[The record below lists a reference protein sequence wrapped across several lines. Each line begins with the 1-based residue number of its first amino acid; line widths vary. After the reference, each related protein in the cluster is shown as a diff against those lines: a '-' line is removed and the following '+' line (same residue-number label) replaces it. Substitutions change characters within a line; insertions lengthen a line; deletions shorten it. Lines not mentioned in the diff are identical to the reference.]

1 GWYATGCYGYVLQ
14 IAYEWSG
21 LVAPVKWKK
30 LTSSATLNN
39 LKPGDIINGTKHT
52 IMVTGVDGN
61 RIQFTHSNWKYY
73 RGQKDHIVRW
83 DEWTTVSALKNGTYI
98 GTFKYVLR
106 RP

>member
-1 GWYATGCYGYVLQ
+1 M
-14 IAYEWSG
+14 
-21 LVAPVKWKK
+21 APVKWKK